1 MSHCFLTSLTSLTSC
16 WVCLL
21 LLIICR
27 HCRSPCKRVVL
38 AGFSEGTSQGSLVLG
53 MCGDNCLIDLT
64 AGEKGPSSPGQW
76 KRKRRCNHTAETIDL
91 SSTASPGTDTVDI
104 QRPLQADE
112 AGPSPHEQPAEV
124 EEQHAAVESEEE
136 PTNRRKGKRKRTW
149 AADRAT
155 QIEAQKQLAKAQ
167 KAEAKAQKA
176 EAKAMRDEAKAAE
189 KKRVDQFGKIVRYAT
204 KASEK
209 TKERMARAMPGKSAS
224 LFNCDCR
231 CSLLA
236 MQVFF
241 FLTLLQ
247 PVPVSVQ
254 TQVTVYSCLIGTQ
267 CLQRQARTGPLS
279 NSASLV
285 PQQMVR
291 LLSSAFKPSS
301 SLLPFPCGLP
311 SIHVHKS

>member
-1 MSHCFLTSLTSLTSC
+1 MHSNLVLG
-16 WVCLL
+16 LL
-21 LLIICR
+21 AVAHYLQR
-27 HCRSPCKRVVL
+27 HCGRPCKRVVL
-38 AGFSEGTSQGSLVLG
+38 ARFSEGTTEGSPILG

-91 SSTASPGTDTVDI
+91 SSTTSPGTDAVDI

-112 AGPSPHEQPAEV
+112 AGPSTHEQPAEV
-124 EEQHAAVESEEE
+124 EGQHAAVESEEE
-136 PTNRRKGKRKRTW
+136 PSNRRKGKRKRTW
-149 AADRAT
+149 AADRAK
-155 QIEAQKQLAKAQ
+155 QVEAQKQLAKAQ

-176 EAKAMRDEAKAAE
+176 EAKAIRDEAKAAG

-209 TKERMARAMPGKSAS
+209 TKERMARSMPGKSAS

-236 MQVFF
+236 VQVSL

-247 PVPVSVQ
+247 PVLVAVQ
-254 TQVTVYSCLIGTQ
+254 ARVIVYSCSIGTQ
-267 CLQRQARTGPLS
+267 CLQQQARTG
-279 NSASLV
+279 
-285 PQQMVR
+285 Q
-291 LLSSAFKPSS
+291 
-301 SLLPFPCGLP
+301 
-311 SIHVHKS
+311 